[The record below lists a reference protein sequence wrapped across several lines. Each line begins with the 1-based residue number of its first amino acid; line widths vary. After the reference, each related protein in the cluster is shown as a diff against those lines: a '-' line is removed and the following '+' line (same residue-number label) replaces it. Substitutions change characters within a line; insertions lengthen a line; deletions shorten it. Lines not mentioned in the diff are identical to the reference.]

1 MNALEQ
7 FYIDL
12 DQSAWDVEQEGEKG
26 LEKFFYID

>member
-12 DQSAWDVEQEGEKG
+12 DQSGWDVEQEGEKG
-26 LEKFFYID
+26 LEKFFHID